1 LENNLAWG
9 VLIFRIC
16 TPLSQVLAMAHR
28 AADHGPALER
38 FREYLH
44 LLARLQLDPRWQGK
58 VDLSGVVQQTLLE
71 AHCAWEQLQNWDEA
85 RQAAWLRRAL
95 AHNLT
100 DEVRKLGTARREA
113 ALERSLDQ
121 AVEQSS
127 ARLESWL
134 ADEQSSPNVRAERN
148 EQMLAL
154 ADALGQLA
162 PDQRTAVELR
172 HLHGSSLAEVAGQM
186 ERSKEAVA
194 KLLFR
199 GLKRLRELL
208 EESEP

>member
-1 LENNLAWG
+1 MTLED
-9 VLIFRIC
+9 
-16 TPLSQVLAMAHR
+16 
-28 AADHGPALER
+28 ADHGPALER

-44 LLARLQLDPRWQGK
+44 LLGRLQLDARWQGK

-71 AHCAWEQLQNWDEA
+71 AHQAWEQLRHWDED

-100 DEVRKLGTARREA
+100 DEVRKLGTARRDVG
-113 ALERSLDQ
+113 LEHSLDQ
-121 AVEQSS
+121 ALEESS

-134 ADEQSSPNVRAERN
+134 ADNRSSPSERAERN
-148 EQMLAL
+148 EQLLAL
-154 ADALGQLA
+154 AAALAQLA

-172 HLHGSSLAEVAGQM
+172 HLHGCSLELVAQRM
-186 ERSKEAVA
+186 QRSKEACA

-199 GLKRLRELL
+199 GLKRLRESLD
-208 EESEP
+208 EAQP